1 MALLAVLFG
10 VGVVMW
16 LGERRRNQAQF
27 GGTAAHGIGAGLWWS
42 AVTMTTVGYGDKAPV
57 TILGR
62 LLGLVWMFAAIIIIS
77 SFTAAIASAM
87 TVNQLSSAVSGAGDL
102 PKVKVGTVEPSQGAV
117 YLRGRRIAFKGYKD
131 AAALVDA
138 VGKGEIEAA
147 VYEAPILQY
156 EIHQRGDAGIITLDG
171 TFDNHGYAFALQQC
185 SPLRERVNLEMLS
198 FVATDDWTAILA
210 RYLGN

>member
-1 MALLAVLFG
+1 MPQDSFHNECDRISQGVDGVQYERQRWAKTEGPMLAKLVELAHAAIADRDDFELTEEGASTDIKRFVLKVHSFRV

-77 SFTAAIASAM
+77 SFTAAIA
-87 TVNQLSSAVSGAGDL
+87 
-102 PKVKVGTVEPSQGAV
+102 
-117 YLRGRRIAFKGYKD
+117 
-131 AAALVDA
+131 
-138 VGKGEIEAA
+138 
-147 VYEAPILQY
+147 
-156 EIHQRGDAGIITLDG
+156 
-171 TFDNHGYAFALQQC
+171 
-185 SPLRERVNLEMLS
+185 
-198 FVATDDWTAILA
+198 
-210 RYLGN
+210 